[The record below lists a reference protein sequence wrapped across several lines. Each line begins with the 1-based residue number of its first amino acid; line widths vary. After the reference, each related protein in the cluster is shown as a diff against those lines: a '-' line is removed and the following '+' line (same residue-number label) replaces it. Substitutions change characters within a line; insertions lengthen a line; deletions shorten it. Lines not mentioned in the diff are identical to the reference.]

1 MKRSSLAARLVI
13 STLLV
18 VSITCVVCAVGAL
31 YIATKWI
38 SDEAAHQAVEQSS
51 QAISH
56 IATIDQLTRGQVET
70 GMHIL
75 EELSRVKGA
84 PSVNGEAV
92 VNGKSVPNLR
102 LGAESQVLNFTM
114 VDQVKQLAGGTA
126 TLFAWDGNNFIRV
139 TTNVLKPDG
148 SRAVGT
154 ILDPHGK
161 AFAALSRGQSFG
173 GVVEILGV
181 PYTTSYVPMVDGQG
195 KLAGAWYTGYRLDSI
210 DALGKTIEDAAI
222 LEHGFVALLKPSGA
236 AVFHGK
242 QISDD
247 GFTQLRDH
255 TRGWLMHEEAYP
267 SWGYTV
273 LTAYPTSDVL
283 MLELKILMLPAAATL
298 LMVGLIIAVQLL
310 LLNRLVLRPVVDL
323 TSHLNTADLNT
334 LLATDRTDEIGA
346 LATSFNHYVLR
357 LRQTLRLVRDGS
369 AETSGRSDAIRS
381 ISQTAVKRMAEQCRS
396 AEDTAA
402 ALAELSQ
409 GIAAISNHTL
419 DASREARA
427 AANSAREG
435 SALVTSAVTHIQEL
449 SRDTQQSVSR
459 ISGLSERAK
468 QIGSIVGVIQ
478 EIAAGTNLL
487 ALNASIEAA
496 RAGEHG
502 RGFAVVAGEVRR
514 LSERTA
520 QATKQVSTLVN
531 GIADD
536 TEATAG
542 GIDSARKHAEE
553 GAETVASL
561 KTTFERIVEIVI
573 EVDSRVHQI
582 AEAANRESGV
592 ATSVCDTMHQVAA
605 SAKQSASGAEEVVAA
620 TGELLVTARSL
631 ESMVE
636 QFHLKDLPQDFAA

>member
-31 YIATKWI
+31 FIATKWI

-75 EELSRVKGA
+75 QELSRLKGA

-102 LGAESQVLNFTM
+102 LGAESQVLSFAM

-247 GFTQLRDH
+247 GFRQLRDH
-255 TRGWLMHEEAYP
+255 PQGWLMHEEAYP

-592 ATSVCDTMHQVAA
+592 ATSVCDTMHQVAV